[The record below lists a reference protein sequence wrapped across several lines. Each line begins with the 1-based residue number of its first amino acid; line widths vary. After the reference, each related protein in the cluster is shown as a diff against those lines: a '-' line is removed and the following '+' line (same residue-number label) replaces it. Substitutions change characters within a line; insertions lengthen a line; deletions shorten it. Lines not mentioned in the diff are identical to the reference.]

1 MRPEDDLTDRQ
12 RAILDF
18 VRERIAV
25 HGLPPTWAEIAR
37 AFGFR
42 QTRAAQKHLQA
53 IAAKGHLVLLP
64 GKARGIRLPEGAA
77 RLRAAATG
85 NASRDAML
93 RLPVLGRVAAGAPI
107 GADAPLDDDAFR
119 HLVLDAALFATR
131 PDYLLR
137 VRGDS
142 MRDDGILDGDLVA
155 IQRGAG
161 ARDGQTV
168 VARLDDEI
176 TIKRLQL
183 AGDGGVRLLPRNPA
197 HAPID
202 VRPGQDFAI
211 EGVFCGLV
219 RGDGRGDGRG
229 HGRGD

>member
-1 MRPEDDLTDRQ
+1 MHRENDLTDRQ

-25 HGLPPTWAEIAR
+25 DGLPPTWAEIAR

-53 IAAKGHLVLLP
+53 IAAKGHLELLP
-64 GKARGIRLPEGAA
+64 GKARGIRLAEHRARVHGRGAA
-77 RLRAAATG
+77 AARTANAPAAT
-85 NASRDAML
+85 DADADAL

-107 GADAPLDDDAFR
+107 GADVPLDDDALR
-119 HLVLDAALFATR
+119 HLVLDRALFATR

-137 VRGDS
+137 VNGDS

-155 IQRGAG
+155 IRRTAS
-161 ARDGQTV
+161 ARAGQTV
-168 VARLDDEI
+168 VARLDDEV

-183 AGDGGVRLLPRNPA
+183 DGDGRVRLLPRNPA

-219 RGDGRGDGRG
+219 RGD
-229 HGRGD
+229 

>member
-25 HGLPPTWAEIAR
+25 DGLPPTWAEIAR

-64 GKARGIRLPEGAA
+64 GKARGIRLPAGSAPASARGASAGIAA
-77 RLRAAATG
+77 RATT
-85 NASRDAML
+85 L

-107 GADAPLDDDAFR
+107 GADAPFDEHALH
-119 HLVLDAALFATR
+119 HLVLDRALFATR

-137 VRGDS
+137 VHGDS

-155 IQRGAG
+155 IRRSAS

-183 AGDGGVRLLPRNPA
+183 DGDGRVRLLPRNPA

-202 VRPGQDFAI
+202 VGPGQDFAI

-219 RGDGRGDGRG
+219 RGD
-229 HGRGD
+229 

>member
-1 MRPEDDLTDRQ
+1 MSLEDDLTDRQ

-25 HGLPPTWAEIAR
+25 DGLPPTWAEIAR

-53 IAAKGHLVLLP
+53 IAAKGHLALLP
-64 GKARGIRLPEGAA
+64 GKARGIRLPEGRGAA
-77 RLRAAATG
+77 NRMQAA
-85 NASRDAML
+85 NAADAL

-107 GADAPLDDDAFR
+107 GADVPSGDDALR
-119 HLVLDAALFATR
+119 HLVLDRALFATR

-137 VRGDS
+137 VSGDS

-155 IQRGAG
+155 IQRTAN
-161 ARDGQTV
+161 ARTGQTV
-168 VARLDDEI
+168 VARLDDEV

-183 AGDGGVRLLPRNPA
+183 DAGTGRIRLLPRNPA
-197 HAPID
+197 HAPIE
-202 VRPGQDFAI
+202 VRPGQEFAI
-211 EGVFCGLV
+211 EGVFCGLL
-219 RGDGRGDGRG
+219 RGD
-229 HGRGD
+229 